1 VETGQSLF
9 LNPPPEGDAAERGRR
24 LFTQACDFAAGA
36 ESEDRIPPPGL
47 PEIAFAGRS
56 NVGKSSLVNAL
67 TGRKTLARVSHTPG
81 RTQQINFFDLAGQLI
96 LVDLP
101 GYGYAEVSKSK
112 QRNWGRLI
120 KDYLRGRP
128 CLRCVYL
135 LIDGRHGLKGLD
147 RELMRL
153 LDESAVAYRI
163 VLTKTDET
171 KPAEL
176 AAVIARTAETLK
188 SHTAAFPLL
197 FATSSHTGAGIEDLR
212 AEIARQAG

>member
-1 VETGQSLF
+1 METGKSLY
-9 LNPPPEGDAAERGRR
+9 LNPAPEGEDAERGRL
-24 LFTQACDFAAGA
+24 LFAAECGFAAGA
-36 ESEDRIPPPGL
+36 DSHERVPPPTL

-81 RTQQINFFDLAGQLI
+81 RTQQINFFDLGGRLM

-101 GYGYAEVSKSK
+101 GYGYAEVSKGK
-112 QRNWGRLI
+112 KRNWGVLI

-128 CLRCVYL
+128 SLRCVYVL
-135 LIDGRHGLKGLD
+135 VDSRHGLKGLD
-147 RELMRL
+147 REIMKL

-171 KPAEL
+171 K
-176 AAVIARTAETLK
+176 AADLETVVARTAETLK
-188 SHTAAFPLL
+188 SHTAAFPFL
-197 FATSSHTGAGIEDLR
+197 FTTSSRKGDGIEALR
-212 AEIARQAG
+212 AEIAGHAG